1 MTMFMLAVAAVLG
14 IVLGCANV
22 ELIPSIIILATFLL
36 YATAHRVAYNL
47 NTKTEADINVPEE
60 SQNRYFPLTIFR
72 VNAHLYCATFPDFP
86 TLAFEAKD
94 IESLLA
100 QAKESLRTVK
110 EELGKQ
116 NTPMP
121 IASTTREVG
130 EDYIALTVMIDSG
143 KEEK

>member
-47 NTKTEADINVPEE
+47 NAKTEADINVTEE

-86 TLAFEAKD
+86 TLTFEAKD
-94 IESLLA
+94 IESLLS

-121 IASTTREVG
+121 IASTTREAG